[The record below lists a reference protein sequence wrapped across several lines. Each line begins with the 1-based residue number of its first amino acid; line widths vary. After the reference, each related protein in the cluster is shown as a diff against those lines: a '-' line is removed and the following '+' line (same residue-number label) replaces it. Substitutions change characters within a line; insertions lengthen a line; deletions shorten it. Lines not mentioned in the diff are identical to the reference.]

1 MIPDLGQLKKNY
13 VKENQLILKNIYI
26 YQNKNTGIVLF
37 FFTEKYVSGGNALN
51 FFEVQQ
57 SKSKVS

>member
-13 VKENQLILKNIYI
+13 VQENQLILKNIYI

-37 FFTEKYVSGGNALN
+37 FFTEKYVSGGTH
-51 FFEVQQ
+51 
-57 SKSKVS
+57 